1 MTLRVGVGMA
11 AFSLVVAACGGGSHS
26 ASSVQSCLAGSGFA
40 VTRVPASEIAP
51 NASENRGPGQTG
63 ELLVGP
69 PGAAPQ
75 IGGSG
80 LAVVA
85 YWDSTAHAQ
94 QQVRSVRSAHLGI
107 IEAFG
112 TTTIQGDKASPAQL
126 KRITACVK

>member
-1 MTLRVGVGMA
+1 MTLRIGVGA
-11 AFSLVVAACGGGSHS
+11 AVLSVVVAACGGGSAS
-26 ASSVQSCLAGSGFA
+26 SSSVQSCLTGSGFA

-69 PGAAPQ
+69 AGAPPQ
-75 IGGSG
+75 IGGSV

-85 YWDSTAHAQ
+85 FWDSTAHAR
-94 QQVRSVRSAHLGI
+94 QQVRSVRSADLGF
-107 IEAFG
+107 IEAFS

-126 KRITACVK
+126 SRMTACAK